1 MMDLQEAALATD
13 GTAVGG
19 NVYFQS
25 VSTDSRAIQSGQL
38 FVALRGDRFDGHEF
52 VTALAAQ
59 GAVAA
64 MVAVGRASG
73 ASGASAVLPSGKIP
87 CCPKIS
93 SSNALRMA
101 KMPDVARFGG
111 CFC

>member
-1 MMDLQEAALATD
+1 MGA
-13 GTAVGG
+13 AVG
-19 NVYFQS
+19 FS
-25 VSTDSRAIQSGQL
+25 VRAG
-38 FVALRGDRFDGHEF
+38 
-52 VTALAAQ
+52 AAV
-59 GAVAA
+59 GLSVNAAA

-73 ASGASAVLPSGKIP
+73 ASAVSPSGKIP

-93 SSNALRMA
+93 SSNAIRMA